1 MAVWSREKVSRLSKG
16 FLGRRKNCFTIQIK
30 AVFKSLQYQYI
41 WRRLRRRVVKSQY
54 IRSINAATRECEI
67 SYSKFIYGLNRSNIN
82 IDRKILSELAKWEP
96 YSFRA
101 VLGEISSQVKLPT
114 KSTQN
119 VTYDEALSKG
129 LLYKGPYVKKESRDY
144 HARYIEDKT
153 NSFGTERRDYPYF
166 FKEEIKNFNKQ
177 FMNTKAEKKLPPDF
191 YDEIPDFD
199 EDEPIKY

>member
-1 MAVWSREKVSRLSKG
+1 MAVWSRDKINRLSKG
-16 FLGRRKNCFTIQIK
+16 FLGRRKNCFSIQIK

-54 IRSINAATRECEI
+54 IRSINAATRESEI
-67 SYSKFIYGLNRSNIN
+67 SYSKFVYGLNRSNIN

-101 VLGEISSQVKLPT
+101 VLGEIQSQVKIPT
-114 KSTQN
+114 KTYK
-119 VTYDEALSKG
+119 VPYDEALSRG
-129 LLYKGPYVKKESRDY
+129 LLYTGPYVPKESRDY

-166 FKEEIKNFNKQ
+166 FKEEIKKYNKNL
-177 FMNTKAEKKLPPDF
+177 MNSKAEKKLAPDF
-191 YDEIPDFD
+191 YDEMPDFP